1 MPQADA
7 SSSTSRRIVL
17 SQLAAVP
24 LVGSIAA
31 FIPAAQ
37 ALGDADADAD
47 ATLRGHIARAIKTHR
62 VMNDRTHKSSDEEY
76 LALLD
81 EFDSQLDNLAEIRAV
96 TPAGLGAKAC
106 LIQLYLPSYFHAFE
120 VDERSP
126 EIRLLF
132 SFIQDATFFAQR
144 NAV

>member
-7 SSSTSRRIVL
+7 SSSTSRRAVL
-17 SQLAAVP
+17 SQLAVVP
-24 LVGSIAA
+24 LLGSIPA

-37 ALGDADADAD
+37 ALGEAD
-47 ATLRGHIARAIKTHR
+47 ATLLGHVARAIEAHR
-62 VMNDRTHKSSDEEY
+62 VMNDRAHKSNDEEY
-76 LALLD
+76 LALID
-81 EFDSQLDNLAEIRAV
+81 EFDSQLDDLAGIRAV